1 MGLLEQLRQHRQ
13 EILEIAARH
22 GARNVRVFGS
32 AVRGSEGA
40 SSDIDLLVDME
51 EGRTLYDLVALQ
63 QDLEQLLHRRTD
75 VLTPNA
81 LSPYLKDR
89 ILTEAQP
96 L

>member
-1 MGLLEQLRQHRQ
+1 MGLLEHLRQHKQ

-32 AVRGSEGA
+32 AARGSEGA

-51 EGRTLYDLVALQ
+51 EGRSLYDLVALQ

>member
-1 MGLLEQLRQHRQ
+1 MGLLEHLRQRRQ

-63 QDLEQLLHRRTD
+63 QDLEQLLRRRTD

>member
-1 MGLLEQLRQHRQ
+1 MGLLEHLRQRRQ

-22 GARNVRVFGS
+22 GACNVRVFGS
-32 AVRGSEGA
+32 TARGSEGT

-63 QDLEQLLHRRTD
+63 QDLERLLRRRTD